1 MSYLMFFFPCL
12 EFLCLFC
19 VTIIM
24 FLYPVGISMNMI
36 LYSTFFLFLCFDN
49 PIFQGGPSKSEV
61 RNPMMRRQPNRR
73 QPLAPWGLA
82 GFGGIVASR
91 RQQQQAGQQQ
101 GCTDRSHQQATCQP
115 YRVQLQA
122 LAVRIQPSM

>member
-1 MSYLMFFFPCL
+1 
-12 EFLCLFC
+12 
-19 VTIIM
+19 
-24 FLYPVGISMNMI
+24 
-36 LYSTFFLFLCFDN
+36 
-49 PIFQGGPSKSEV
+49 
-61 RNPMMRRQPNRR
+61 MRRQPNRR

-122 LAVRIQPSM
+122 LAVRIQPSIGAEVTNKMVLCVEVGQTVAASGGVGTIVMDTTLSPP